1 MLWQECDITNGK
13 ESRYSEMSNNLK
25 RIKQDVI
32 ELLIDEETSIVYY
45 GKCIECNKA
54 LTLEEKAYGHDCE

>member
-25 RIKQDVI
+25 KIKQDKVK
-32 ELLIDEETSIVYY
+32 LLIDEETAVVYY
-45 GKCIECNKA
+45 GRCVECNKL

>member
-1 MLWQECDITNGK
+1 
-13 ESRYSEMSNNLK
+13 MSNNLK
-25 RIKQDVI
+25 KIKQGVI

-45 GKCIECNKA
+45 GKCIECNKP

>member
-1 MLWQECDITNGK
+1 MPLCNIGIINGE
-13 ESRYSEMSNNLK
+13 ESRYSEMNKKLK
-25 RIKQDVI
+25 AIKQGVI

-45 GKCIECNKA
+45 GKCIECDKP